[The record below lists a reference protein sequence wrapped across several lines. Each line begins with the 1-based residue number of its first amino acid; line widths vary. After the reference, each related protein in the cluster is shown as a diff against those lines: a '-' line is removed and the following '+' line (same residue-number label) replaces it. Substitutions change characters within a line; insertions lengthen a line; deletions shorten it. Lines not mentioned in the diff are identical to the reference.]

1 MSKGP
6 ISEWEWVKS
15 RYPEVGEPHITAY
28 TIVDWL
34 KHLYSLDPN
43 LVYALVHSRFPANK
57 LVAEDEDSAV
67 VDQIPVAMEAEPQF
81 QVGLVGL
88 LNGLLAYAE
97 CEQRIG
103 AVYLESTDD
112 EGRNLFDGFAVVPT
126 NGG

>member
-1 MSKGP
+1 MN
-6 ISEWEWVKS
+6 EWEWVKS
-15 RYPEVGEPHITAY
+15 RYPEVGEPRITAY

-67 VDQIPVAMEAEPQF
+67 VDHIHITMETEPQF

-97 CEQRIG
+97 CEDRVAAI
-103 AVYLESTDD
+103 YTPNEED
-112 EGRNLFDGFAVVPT
+112 RWLFDGFNVVT
-126 NGG
+126 Q